1 MNTNGDAIGFSTKGT
16 PRTVGAE
23 AVSPD
28 QAFHLLEAGN
38 KRFREWYL
46 AHKNQLGE
54 RRTGSSQGHHPVA
67 QVLACS
73 DLYVS
78 PEVIF
83 DQGLGDLVI
92 TQVLG
97 NVIDKSVRGTLE
109 YGVGLLRIPLIIV
122 LGHRDCGAM
131 IAELGRQEVAGQ
143 VRDVVEAIGTDVTAT
158 RSASRD
164 RVSDAVRANVIHS
177 VDLLRDCRPTLHSML
192 ESGGIRI
199 VGAIYDHET
208 GIVDWLEH

>member
-1 MNTNGDAIGFSTKGT
+1 MNTNDDAIGFSTRGT
-16 PRTVGAE
+16 PRTVCAE

-28 QAFHLLEAGN
+28 QAFHLLDAGN

-46 AHKNQLGE
+46 AHKNQLGQ
-54 RRTGSSQGHHPVA
+54 RRTRSSQGHHPVA

-78 PEVIF
+78 PEVLF
-83 DQGLGDLVI
+83 DQRVGDLVI
-92 TQVLG
+92 TQVVG
-97 NVIDKSVRGTLE
+97 NVIDRSVRGTLE
-109 YGVGLLRIPLIIV
+109 YGVGLLRIPLIVV
-122 LGHRDCGAM
+122 LGHRDCGAITAAM
-131 IAELGRQEVAGQ
+131 GKEGAAGQ
-143 VRDVVEAIGTDVTAT
+143 IADLLDTIRPAETAP
-158 RSASRD
+158 RSESGD
-164 RVSDAVRANVIHS
+164 PVNSAVRANVIHS

-199 VGAIYDHET
+199 VGAVYDHKT